1 MKEHFLGRERIEKEK
16 LLALNT
22 ELRRMEKL
30 LDSYLEWCDRLDSYG
45 ADELILEK
53 QMIDELIDAIY
64 IGDNYEVEIR
74 FKCSDVFAEI
84 NEMIGE

>member
-1 MKEHFLGRERIEKEK
+1 
-16 LLALNT
+16 
-22 ELRRMEKL
+22 MEKL

-84 NEMIGE
+84 NEMFGE